1 MSIVWCFVTIL
12 FSVVYLQVYVKV
24 NQAARTDESI
34 FEAGKAYFSRME
46 QG

>member
-1 MSIVWCFVTIL
+1 V

-24 NQAARTDESI
+24 NQAAKTDESI
-34 FEAGKAYFSRME
+34 LEAGKVYFSRME